1 MRKFSSFMAAAVAM
15 LAAVSCNKEINN
27 IDPVT
32 PGTDAVVYTAYV
44 DGAETKTYLGKTTG
58 EGISKQTAALWAVND
73 AITIHN
79 GETAYTFTTKDNA
92 TSAAKFE
99 YDMQNGEYDAGE
111 GVMAVYPATSTTNQW
126 LSYDGSSING
136 VTLNSKQTAT
146 VNSYDPAAHIA
157 VAQSSTNTLSF
168 KNAISLFTFKVAN
181 EDVKSVKIYSNN
193 GEFLSGLCSI
203 SAEGIVIPWTK
214 TGEAESYVELT
225 AGDGVFEV
233 GKSYYIA
240 LFPTNSQN
248 QSSLS
253 KGFTVKFSFDGTTE
267 KKVKSYEKSISLNR
281 NKIYD
286 LGILEYIETVVT
298 PEQPTEWSIVGGFNS
313 WVDKTLVTTTVEN
326 LLVAKGLEMKAAEG
340 FLVRKPTT
348 EWADKYGAGDVNYLK
363 ADNYIIT
370 SKDGA
375 DMCLEAAGVYDIYFN
390 VETKAIY
397 VMTAGTDYTA
407 ATQQKISGK
416 EPVQEEPEVTE
427 KTLYLKPNSN
437 WTQSNARFAAY
448 FFNNNGNA
456 WVSMTDS
463 DKDSIYEVN
472 IPTGF
477 NEGDNVIFCRMNPST
492 ASNNWNNKWN
502 QTGDLEIPTDGKNL
516 FTVPDGVWDGSTTV
530 WSVK

>member
-1 MRKFSSFMAAAVAM
+1 MAAAVAM

-32 PGTDAVVYTAYV
+32 PGADAVVYTAYV
-44 DGAETKTYLGKTTG
+44 DGAETKTYLGGTTG
-58 EGISKQTAALWAVND
+58 EGVSKQTAALWAADD

-99 YDMQNGEYDAGE
+99 YDMQNGEYEAGE
-111 GVMAVYPATSTTNQW
+111 GVMAVYPATSTTNPW

-136 VTLNSKQTAT
+136 VTLNSKQTAI

-181 EDVKSVKIYSNN
+181 EGVKSVKIYSNN
-193 GEFLSGLCSI
+193 GEFLSGLCGI
-203 SAEGIVIPWTK
+203 SAEGIVIPWTNP
-214 TGEAESYVELT
+214 GEAESYVELT
-225 AGDGVFEV
+225 AGDGEFEV

-267 KKVKSYEKSISLNR
+267 KKVTSYEKSISLDR

-286 LGILEYIETVVT
+286 LGPLEYVETVVT
-298 PEQPTEWSIVGGFNS
+298 PDQPSEWSIIGGFNS

-363 ADNYIIT
+363 ADNYIFT
-370 SKDGA
+370 SKGGA

-390 VETKAIY
+390 VDTKAIY

-407 ATQQKISGK
+407 ATQQTVSGD

-427 KTLYLKPNSN
+427 KTLYLKPNAN
-437 WTQSNARFAAY
+437 WVKDNARFAAY
-448 FFNNNGNA
+448 FFGGTPGEI
-456 WVSMTDS
+456 WVSMTAVGDGT
-463 DKDSIYEVN
+463 YEAHL
-472 IPTGF
+472 P
-477 NEGDNVIFCRMNPST
+477 EGYDYGCNVIFCRMNPST
-492 ASNNWNNKWN
+492 AANNWNNKWN
-502 QTGDLEIPTDGKNL
+502 QTSDLTSPTDGKNL
-516 FTVPDGVWDGSTTV
+516 YTVKDDTWDNGGGT